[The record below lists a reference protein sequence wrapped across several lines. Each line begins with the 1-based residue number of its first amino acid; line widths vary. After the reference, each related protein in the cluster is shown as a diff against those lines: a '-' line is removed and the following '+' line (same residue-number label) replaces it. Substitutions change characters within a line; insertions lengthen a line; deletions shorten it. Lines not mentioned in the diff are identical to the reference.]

1 MKISPPSKLYH
12 TNQFLLFILLLF
24 TIMYF
29 GRSFLIPIIMGS
41 LLAMLLAPLTLRL
54 EKWRFPRVL
63 AATLSVLLTV
73 SIIIA
78 IFSVLINQLIFL
90 GDDLSA
96 MENRI
101 PGLLEK
107 IYDYISE
114 TFALT
119 KEQQETYIKNQLS
132 MASGRI
138 TNMVTMILRS
148 LGMYLFN
155 FVIVITY
162 AILLLIYRDQ
172 LKNFVIQLVQK
183 KNYEKVG
190 QAAGIIDKTTNV
202 ASSYI
207 AGMMIVV
214 LILTIANIV
223 ALSVIGVEHALF
235 FGLAAGLLNLIPYV
249 GMVSGSAF
257 PVIYAFLTQD
267 TASVAVITLIYFIV
281 IQHVEAYILTPNI
294 TGAKVELSP
303 LATIVALFMG
313 GFIWGIAGMVVF
325 VPILGIAKVV
335 FDNVEELQP
344 YGYLIGIRRK

>member
-54 EKWRFPRVL
+54 EKWRFPLVL

-114 TFALT
+114 TFTLT
-119 KEQQETYIKNQLS
+119 KEQQETYI
-132 MASGRI
+132 
-138 TNMVTMILRS
+138 
-148 LGMYLFN
+148 
-155 FVIVITY
+155 
-162 AILLLIYRDQ
+162 
-172 LKNFVIQLVQK
+172 
-183 KNYEKVG
+183 
-190 QAAGIIDKTTNV
+190 
-202 ASSYI
+202 
-207 AGMMIVV
+207 
-214 LILTIANIV
+214 
-223 ALSVIGVEHALF
+223 
-235 FGLAAGLLNLIPYV
+235 
-249 GMVSGSAF
+249 
-257 PVIYAFLTQD
+257 
-267 TASVAVITLIYFIV
+267 
-281 IQHVEAYILTPNI
+281 
-294 TGAKVELSP
+294 
-303 LATIVALFMG
+303 
-313 GFIWGIAGMVVF
+313 
-325 VPILGIAKVV
+325 
-335 FDNVEELQP
+335 
-344 YGYLIGIRRK
+344 